1 MNVNRRNWWAGGLL
15 SAALLILL
23 WWGLSESD
31 PAPTAKD
38 PGGVVSVE
46 KLPKSP
52 ESRSSASRRHVHQE
66 ECAACPD
73 LPIPE
78 DLKRSWGSEDDPANM
93 KQVLLN
99 AINLL
104 EDDCDK
110 LLYKSALDGVPDPDT
125 SRLGGCGGKTP
136 LHVVMSA
143 DQAQALLDAGADPNA
158 ADEFG
163 RTPLHVNSIMPLPGG
178 DSLEVINL
186 LLDAGADPNAETEQG
201 LAPWKFSRLRSNA
214 WNTHLSMHKRM
225 TKRADAQGLS
235 VEDYMNLH
243 PEERQKIDAIV
254 QRYLVE
260 AQIKE
265 TLLNAA
271 VGPAFI
277 ERMQKK

>member
-1 MNVNRRNWWAGGLL
+1 MIAKHWKLGVILVIPL
-15 SAALLILL
+15 LLIL
-23 WWGLSESD
+23 WWVSSEPDS
-31 PAPTAKD
+31 APTARD
-38 PGGVVSVE
+38 PGGVVSEE

-52 ESRSSASRRHVHQE
+52 ETRSPVPRRHAHQE
-66 ECAACPD
+66 ECAVCPD
-73 LPIPE
+73 LPISE
-78 DLKRSWGSEDDPANM
+78 DQKRSWDSESDPGDM
-93 KQVLLN
+93 KQALSR

-110 LLYKSALDGVPDPDT
+110 LLYKAALDGVPDPDT

-143 DQAQALLDAGADPNA
+143 DQAQTLLDAGADPNA
-158 ADEFG
+158 PDEFG
-163 RTPLHVNSIMPLPGG
+163 RTPLHVNSTLLLPGG

-201 LAPWKFSRLRSNA
+201 LAPWKYARLRSSA
-214 WNTHLSMHKRM
+214 WNAHLSMHKSI
-225 TKRADAQGLS
+225 TGKADSLGMS
-235 VEDYMNLH
+235 MEDYLNLH
-243 PEERQKIDAIV
+243 PDARQKMDGIV

-271 VGPAFI
+271 VGPDFI
-277 ERMQKK
+277 ARMQKK